1 MLVRT
6 ALLLV
11 VLTSTVQ
18 AAAFDDLKQDLST
31 CLRFE
36 LDGVKAQRAAPIPSK
51 INFALDRCGAEIDRL
66 ERADGRRL
74 RSDGGLSPS
83 TRAVIE
89 GVFNGSG
96 GGRARNVGMR
106 Y

>member
-1 MLVRT
+1 MLART
-6 ALLLV
+6 ALLLLV
-11 VLTSTVQ
+11 SMSTAQ
-18 AAAFDDLKQDLST
+18 AAAFDDLKEDLSS

-36 LDGVKAQRAAPIPSK
+36 LASTKGARGGAASK
-51 INFALDRCGAEIDRL
+51 INVALDRCGAEIDRL

-89 GVFNGSG
+89 SVSSG
-96 GGRARNVGMR
+96 DGGRARNVGMR